1 MLFSIKFTRGI
12 DLISRAVVL
21 TTSICSELEFKVPVR
36 LARRFLTNKKRLIKY
51 YKSALKTLLV
61 SRKDELKFY
70 ARQKSFSHMTLSVA
84 FWHYDLHWD
93 VWSKEGM
100 DFERH
105 PNCSPNP
112 FIILSDFEEGN
123 SNISRLQDIFEGWEA
138 LGFLDER
145 DGDDSLEFYIN
156 LAHEALAVAI
166 QSKTIKPLFMEVFTE
181 SPSIDDSFF
190 NEKVRVKDDEGHFDI
205 NFLDLIQ
212 QRS

>member
-1 MLFSIKFTRGI
+1 MIA
-12 DLISRAVVL
+12 RAVVL
-21 TTSICSELEFKVPVR
+21 TTNICSELELKAHVPF
-36 LARRFLTNKKRLIKY
+36 AWRFFTNKKRLIKY
-51 YKSALKTLLV
+51 YKSALKTLLT

-70 ARQKSFSHMTLSVA
+70 AHQKSFSHMTLSVA
-84 FWHYDLHWD
+84 FWHYDLHCN

-112 FIILSDFEEGN
+112 FIILSDFEVGN
-123 SNISRLQDIFEGWEA
+123 SNISRLRDIFEGWEV
-138 LGFLDER
+138 LGSLDES
-145 DGDDSLEFYIN
+145 DDDDKTEFFIN

-166 QSKTIKPLFMEVFTE
+166 QSRAIKPLFLEIFAE
-181 SPSIDDSFF
+181 NSNIDDALF
-190 NEKVRVKDDEGHFDI
+190 NERVRVRDEEGHVDI

>member
-1 MLFSIKFTRGI
+1 MIA
-12 DLISRAVVL
+12 RAVVL
-21 TTSICSELEFKVPVR
+21 TTNICSELELKAHVPF
-36 LARRFLTNKKRLIKY
+36 AWRFFTNKKRLIKY
-51 YKSALKTLLV
+51 YKSALKTLLT

-70 ARQKSFSHMTLSVA
+70 AHQKSFSHMTLSVA
-84 FWHYDLHWD
+84 FWHYDLHWN

-112 FIILSDFEEGN
+112 FIILSDFEVGN
-123 SNISRLQDIFEGWEA
+123 SNISRLRDIFEGWEV
-138 LGFLDER
+138 LGSLDES
-145 DGDDSLEFYIN
+145 DDDDKTEFFIN

-166 QSKTIKPLFMEVFTE
+166 QSRTIKPLFLEIFAE
-181 SPSIDDSFF
+181 NSNIDDALF
-190 NEKVRVKDDEGHFDI
+190 NERVRVRDEEGHFDI

>member
-1 MLFSIKFTRGI
+1 MIV
-12 DLISRAVVL
+12 RAVVL
-21 TTSICSELEFKVPVR
+21 TTNICSELELKAHVPFAWR
-36 LARRFLTNKKRLIKY
+36 FFTNRRRLIKY
-51 YKSALKTLLV
+51 YKSALKTLLT

-70 ARQKSFSHMTLSVA
+70 AHQKSFSHMTLSVA
-84 FWHYDLHWD
+84 FWHYDLHWN

-123 SNISRLQDIFEGWEA
+123 SNISRLRDIFEGWEV
-138 LGFLDER
+138 LGSFDES
-145 DGDDSLEFYIN
+145 DDDDKTEFFIN

-166 QSKTIKPLFMEVFTE
+166 QSRTIKPLFLEIFAE
-181 SPSIDDSFF
+181 NSNIDDALF
-190 NEKVRVKDDEGHFDI
+190 NEIVRVRDEEGHVDI

>member
-1 MLFSIKFTRGI
+1 
-12 DLISRAVVL
+12 LIARAVVL
-21 TTSICSELEFKVPVR
+21 TTNICSELELKAHVPF
-36 LARRFLTNKKRLIKY
+36 AWRFFTNKKRLIKY
-51 YKSALKTLLV
+51 YKSALKTLLT

-70 ARQKSFSHMTLSVA
+70 AHQKSFSHMTLSVA
-84 FWHYDLHWD
+84 FWHYDLHCN

-112 FIILSDFEEGN
+112 FIILSDFEVGN
-123 SNISRLQDIFEGWEA
+123 SNISRLRDIFEGWEV
-138 LGFLDER
+138 LGSLDES
-145 DGDDSLEFYIN
+145 DDDDKTEFFIN

-166 QSKTIKPLFMEVFTE
+166 QSRTIKPLFLEIFAE
-181 SPSIDDSFF
+181 NSNIDDALF
-190 NEKVRVKDDEGHFDI
+190 NERVRVRDEEGHVDI

>member
-1 MLFSIKFTRGI
+1 MIA
-12 DLISRAVVL
+12 RAVVL
-21 TTSICSELEFKVPVR
+21 TTNICSELELKAHVPF
-36 LARRFLTNKKRLIKY
+36 AWRFFTNKKRLIKY
-51 YKSALKTLLV
+51 YKSALRTLLT

-70 ARQKSFSHMTLSVA
+70 AHQKSFSHMTLSVA
-84 FWHYDLHWD
+84 FWHYDLHWN

-112 FIILSDFEEGN
+112 FIILSDFEVGN
-123 SNISRLQDIFEGWEA
+123 SNISRLRDIFEGWEV
-138 LGFLDER
+138 LGSLDES
-145 DGDDSLEFYIN
+145 DDDDKTEFFIN

-166 QSKTIKPLFMEVFTE
+166 QSRTIKPLFLEIFAE
-181 SPSIDDSFF
+181 NSNIDDALF
-190 NEKVRVKDDEGHFDI
+190 NERVRVRDEEGYFDI

>member
-1 MLFSIKFTRGI
+1 MIA
-12 DLISRAVVL
+12 RAVAL
-21 TTSICSELEFKVPVR
+21 TTNICSELELKAHVPF
-36 LARRFLTNKKRLIKY
+36 AWRFFTNKKRLIKY
-51 YKSALKTLLV
+51 YKSALKTLLT

-70 ARQKSFSHMTLSVA
+70 AHQKSFSHMTLSVA
-84 FWHYDLHWD
+84 FWHYDLHWN

-112 FIILSDFEEGN
+112 FIILSDFEVGN
-123 SNISRLQDIFEGWEA
+123 SNISRLRDIFEGWEV
-138 LGFLDER
+138 LGSLDES
-145 DGDDSLEFYIN
+145 DDDDKTEFFIN

-166 QSKTIKPLFMEVFTE
+166 QSRTIKPLFLEIFAE
-181 SPSIDDSFF
+181 NSNIDDALF
-190 NEKVRVKDDEGHFDI
+190 NERVRVRDEDGHFDI

>member
-1 MLFSIKFTRGI
+1 MIA
-12 DLISRAVVL
+12 RAVVL
-21 TTSICSELEFKVPVR
+21 TTNICSELELKAHVPFVW
-36 LARRFLTNKKRLIKY
+36 RFFTNKKRLIKY
-51 YKSALKTLLV
+51 YKSVLKTLLT

-70 ARQKSFSHMTLSVA
+70 AHQKSFSHMTLSVA
-84 FWHYDLHWD
+84 FWHYDLHWN

-112 FIILSDFEEGN
+112 FIILSDFEGGN
-123 SNISRLQDIFEGWEA
+123 LNISRLRDIFEGWEV
-138 LGFLDER
+138 LGSLDES
-145 DGDDSLEFYIN
+145 DDDDKTEFFIN

-166 QSKTIKPLFMEVFTE
+166 QSRTIKPLFLEIFAE
-181 SPSIDDSFF
+181 NSNIDDALF
-190 NEKVRVKDDEGHFDI
+190 NERVRVRDEEGHVDI

>member
-1 MLFSIKFTRGI
+1 MIA
-12 DLISRAVVL
+12 RAVVL
-21 TTSICSELEFKVPVR
+21 TTNICSELELKAHVPF
-36 LARRFLTNKKRLIKY
+36 AWRFFTNKKRLIKY
-51 YKSALKTLLV
+51 YKSALKTLLT

-70 ARQKSFSHMTLSVA
+70 AHQKSFSHMTLSVA
-84 FWHYDLHWD
+84 FWHYDLHWN

-112 FIILSDFEEGN
+112 FIILSDFEVGN
-123 SNISRLQDIFEGWEA
+123 SNISRLRDIFEGWEV
-138 LGFLDER
+138 LGSLDES
-145 DGDDSLEFYIN
+145 DDDDKTEFFIN

-166 QSKTIKPLFMEVFTE
+166 QSRTIKPLFLEIFAE
-181 SPSIDDSFF
+181 NSDIDDALF
-190 NEKVRVKDDEGHFDI
+190 NERVRVRDEDGHFDI

>member
-1 MLFSIKFTRGI
+1 MIA
-12 DLISRAVVL
+12 RAVVL
-21 TTSICSELEFKVPVR
+21 TTNICSELELKAHVPF
-36 LARRFLTNKKRLIKY
+36 AWRFFTNKKRLIKY
-51 YKSALKTLLV
+51 YKSALKTLLT

-70 ARQKSFSHMTLSVA
+70 AHQKSFSHMTLSVA
-84 FWHYDLHWD
+84 FWHYDLHWN

-112 FIILSDFEEGN
+112 FIILSDFEVGN
-123 SNISRLQDIFEGWEA
+123 SNISWLRDIFEGWEA
-138 LGFLDER
+138 LGSTDES
-145 DGDDSLEFYIN
+145 DDDDKTEFFIN

-166 QSKTIKPLFMEVFTE
+166 QSRTIKPLFLEIFAE
-181 SPSIDDSFF
+181 NSNIDDALF
-190 NEKVRVKDDEGHFDI
+190 NERVRVRDEEGHVDI

>member
-1 MLFSIKFTRGI
+1 MIA
-12 DLISRAVVL
+12 RAVVL
-21 TTSICSELEFKVPVR
+21 TTNICSELELKANVPF
-36 LARRFLTNKKRLIKY
+36 AWRFFTNKKRLIKY
-51 YKSALKTLLV
+51 YKSALKTLLA

-70 ARQKSFSHMTLSVA
+70 AHQKSFSHMTLSVA
-84 FWHYDLHWD
+84 FWHYDLHWN

-112 FIILSDFEEGN
+112 FIILSDFEVGN
-123 SNISRLQDIFEGWEA
+123 SNISRLRDIFEGWEV
-138 LGFLDER
+138 LGSLDES
-145 DGDDSLEFYIN
+145 DDDDKTEFFIN

-166 QSKTIKPLFMEVFTE
+166 QSRTIKPLFLEIFAE
-181 SPSIDDSFF
+181 NSNIDDALF
-190 NEKVRVKDDEGHFDI
+190 NERVRVRDEEGHFDI

>member
-1 MLFSIKFTRGI
+1 MIA
-12 DLISRAVVL
+12 RAVVL
-21 TTSICSELEFKVPVR
+21 TTNICSELELKAHVPF
-36 LARRFLTNKKRLIKY
+36 AWRFFTDKKRLIKY
-51 YKSALKTLLV
+51 YKSALKTLLT

-70 ARQKSFSHMTLSVA
+70 AHQKSFSHMTLSVA
-84 FWHYDLHWD
+84 FWHYDLHWN

-112 FIILSDFEEGN
+112 FIILSDFEVGN
-123 SNISRLQDIFEGWEA
+123 SNISRLRDIFEGWEA
-138 LGFLDER
+138 LGSTDES
-145 DGDDSLEFYIN
+145 DDDDKTEFFIN

-166 QSKTIKPLFMEVFTE
+166 QSRTIKPLFLEIFAE
-181 SPSIDDSFF
+181 NSNIDDALF
-190 NEKVRVKDDEGHFDI
+190 NERVRVRDEEGHVDI

>member
-1 MLFSIKFTRGI
+1 MIA
-12 DLISRAVVL
+12 RAVVL
-21 TTSICSELEFKVPVR
+21 TTNICSELELKAHVPF
-36 LARRFLTNKKRLIKY
+36 AWRFFTNKKRLIKY
-51 YKSALKTLLV
+51 YKSALKTLLT

-70 ARQKSFSHMTLSVA
+70 AHQKSFSHMTLSVA
-84 FWHYDLHWD
+84 FWHYDLHWN

-112 FIILSDFEEGN
+112 FIILSDFEVGN
-123 SNISRLQDIFEGWEA
+123 SNISRLRDIFEGWEV
-138 LGFLDER
+138 LGSLDES
-145 DGDDSLEFYIN
+145 DDDDKTEFFIN

-166 QSKTIKPLFMEVFTE
+166 QSRTIKPLFLEIFAE
-181 SPSIDDSFF
+181 NSNIDDALF
-190 NEKVRVKDDEGHFDI
+190 NERVRVRDEDGHFDI

>member
-1 MLFSIKFTRGI
+1 MIA
-12 DLISRAVVL
+12 RAVVL
-21 TTSICSELEFKVPVR
+21 TTNICSELEFKAHVPF
-36 LARRFLTNKKRLIKY
+36 AWRFFTNKKRLVKY
-51 YKSALKTLLV
+51 YKSALKTLLT

-70 ARQKSFSHMTLSVA
+70 AHQKSFSHMTLSVA
-84 FWHYDLHWD
+84 FWHYDLHWN

-112 FIILSDFEEGN
+112 FIILSDFELGN
-123 SNISRLQDIFEGWEA
+123 SNISRLRDIFEGWEM
-138 LGFLDER
+138 LGFADEK
-145 DGDDSLEFYIN
+145 DNDDDTEFFIN

-166 QSKTIKPLFMEVFTE
+166 QSRTIKPLFMEIFTE
-181 SPSIDDSFF
+181 NTNIDDALF
-190 NEKVRVKDDEGHFDI
+190 NERVRVKDEEGHVDI

>member
-1 MLFSIKFTRGI
+1 MIV
-12 DLISRAVVL
+12 RAVVL
-21 TTSICSELEFKVPVR
+21 TTNICSELELKAHVPF
-36 LARRFLTNKKRLIKY
+36 AWRFFTNKKRLIKY
-51 YKSALKTLLV
+51 YKSALKTLLT

-70 ARQKSFSHMTLSVA
+70 AHQKSFSHMTLSVA
-84 FWHYDLHWD
+84 FWHYDLHWN

-112 FIILSDFEEGN
+112 FIILSDFEVGN
-123 SNISRLQDIFEGWEA
+123 SNISRLRDIFEGWEV
-138 LGFLDER
+138 LGSLDES
-145 DGDDSLEFYIN
+145 DDDDKTEFFIN

-166 QSKTIKPLFMEVFTE
+166 QSRTIKPLFLEIFAE
-181 SPSIDDSFF
+181 NSNIDDALF
-190 NEKVRVKDDEGHFDI
+190 NERVRVRDEEGHVDI

>member
-1 MLFSIKFTRGI
+1 MIA
-12 DLISRAVVL
+12 RAVVL
-21 TTSICSELEFKVPVR
+21 TTNICSELELKAHVPF
-36 LARRFLTNKKRLIKY
+36 AWRFFTNKKRLIKY
-51 YKSALKTLLV
+51 YKSALKTLLT

-70 ARQKSFSHMTLSVA
+70 AHQKSFSHMTLSVA
-84 FWHYDLHWD
+84 FWHYDLHWN

-112 FIILSDFEEGN
+112 FIILSDFEVGN
-123 SNISRLQDIFEGWEA
+123 SNISRLRDIFEGWEV
-138 LGFLDER
+138 LGSIDES
-145 DGDDSLEFYIN
+145 DDDDKTEFFIN

-166 QSKTIKPLFMEVFTE
+166 QSRTIKPLFLEIFSE
-181 SPSIDDSFF
+181 NSNIDDALF
-190 NEKVRVKDDEGHFDI
+190 NERVRVRDEEGHVDI

>member
-1 MLFSIKFTRGI
+1 MLT
-12 DLISRAVVL
+12 
-21 TTSICSELEFKVPVR
+21 
-36 LARRFLTNKKRLIKY
+36 
-51 YKSALKTLLV
+51 

-70 ARQKSFSHMTLSVA
+70 AHQKSFSHMTLSVA
-84 FWHYDLHWD
+84 FWHYDLHCN

-112 FIILSDFEEGN
+112 FIILSDFEVGN
-123 SNISRLQDIFEGWEA
+123 SNISRLRDIFEGWEV
-138 LGFLDER
+138 LGSLDES
-145 DGDDSLEFYIN
+145 DDDDKTEFFIN

-166 QSKTIKPLFMEVFTE
+166 QSRTIKPLFLEIFAE
-181 SPSIDDSFF
+181 NSNIDDALF
-190 NEKVRVKDDEGHFDI
+190 NERVRVRDEEGHVDI

>member
-1 MLFSIKFTRGI
+1 MIA
-12 DLISRAVVL
+12 RAVVL
-21 TTSICSELEFKVPVR
+21 TTNICSELELKAHVPF
-36 LARRFLTNKKRLIKY
+36 AWRFFTNKKRLIKY
-51 YKSALKTLLV
+51 YKSVLNTLLT

-70 ARQKSFSHMTLSVA
+70 AHQKSFSHMTLSVA
-84 FWHYDLHWD
+84 FWHYDLHWN

-112 FIILSDFEEGN
+112 FIILSDFEVGN
-123 SNISRLQDIFEGWEA
+123 SNISRLRDIFEGWEV
-138 LGFLDER
+138 LGSLDES
-145 DGDDSLEFYIN
+145 DDDDKTEFFIN

-166 QSKTIKPLFMEVFTE
+166 QSRTIKPLFLEIFAE
-181 SPSIDDSFF
+181 NLNIDDALF
-190 NEKVRVKDDEGHFDI
+190 NERVRVRDEEGHVDI

>member
-1 MLFSIKFTRGI
+1 M
-12 DLISRAVVL
+12 
-21 TTSICSELEFKVPVR
+21 CSELELKVHVPF
-36 LARRFLTNKKRLIKY
+36 AWRFFTNKKRLIKY
-51 YKSALKTLLV
+51 YKSALKTLLT

-70 ARQKSFSHMTLSVA
+70 AHQKSFSHMTLSVA
-84 FWHYDLHWD
+84 FWHYDLHWN

-112 FIILSDFEEGN
+112 FIILSDFEVGN
-123 SNISRLQDIFEGWEA
+123 SNISRLRDIFEGWEV
-138 LGFLDER
+138 LGSLDES
-145 DGDDSLEFYIN
+145 DDDDKTEFFIN

-166 QSKTIKPLFMEVFTE
+166 QSRTIKPLFLEIFAE
-181 SPSIDDSFF
+181 NSNIDDALF
-190 NEKVRVKDDEGHFDI
+190 NERVRVRDEDGHFDI

>member
-1 MLFSIKFTRGI
+1 MIA
-12 DLISRAVVL
+12 RAVVL
-21 TTSICSELEFKVPVR
+21 TINICSELELKAHVPF
-36 LARRFLTNKKRLIKY
+36 AWRFFTNKKRLIKY
-51 YKSALKTLLV
+51 YKSALKTLLT

-70 ARQKSFSHMTLSVA
+70 AHQKSFSHMTLSVA
-84 FWHYDLHWD
+84 FWHYDLHWN

-112 FIILSDFEEGN
+112 FIILSDFEVGN
-123 SNISRLQDIFEGWEA
+123 SNISRLRDIFEGWEV
-138 LGFLDER
+138 LGSLDES
-145 DGDDSLEFYIN
+145 DDDDKTEFFIN

-166 QSKTIKPLFMEVFTE
+166 QSRTIKPLFLEIFAE
-181 SPSIDDSFF
+181 NSNIDDALF
-190 NEKVRVKDDEGHFDI
+190 NERVRVRDEDGHFDI

>member
-1 MLFSIKFTRGI
+1 MIA
-12 DLISRAVVL
+12 RAVVL
-21 TTSICSELEFKVPVR
+21 TTNICSELELKAHVPFTW
-36 LARRFLTNKKRLIKY
+36 RFFTNKKRLIKY
-51 YKSALKTLLV
+51 YKSALKTLLT

-70 ARQKSFSHMTLSVA
+70 AHQKSFSHMTLSVA
-84 FWHYDLHWD
+84 FWHYDLHWN

-112 FIILSDFEEGN
+112 FIILSDFEVGN
-123 SNISRLQDIFEGWEA
+123 SNISRLRDIFEGWEV
-138 LGFLDER
+138 LGSLDES
-145 DGDDSLEFYIN
+145 DDDDKTEFFIN

-166 QSKTIKPLFMEVFTE
+166 QSRTIKPLFLEIFAE
-181 SPSIDDSFF
+181 NSNIDDALF
-190 NEKVRVKDDEGHFDI
+190 NERVRVRDEDGHFDI

>member
-1 MLFSIKFTRGI
+1 MIA
-12 DLISRAVVL
+12 RAVVL
-21 TTSICSELEFKVPVR
+21 TTNICSELELKAHVPF
-36 LARRFLTNKKRLIKY
+36 AWRFFTNKKRLIKY
-51 YKSALKTLLV
+51 YKSALKTLLT

-70 ARQKSFSHMTLSVA
+70 AHQKSFSHMTLSVA
-84 FWHYDLHWD
+84 FWHYDLHWN

-112 FIILSDFEEGN
+112 FIILSDFEVGN
-123 SNISRLQDIFEGWEA
+123 SNISRLRDIFEGWEV
-138 LGFLDER
+138 LGSLDES
-145 DGDDSLEFYIN
+145 DDDDKTEFFIN

-166 QSKTIKPLFMEVFTE
+166 QSRTIKPLFLEIFAE
-181 SPSIDDSFF
+181 NSNIDDALF
-190 NEKVRVKDDEGHFDI
+190 NERVRVRDEEEHFDI

>member
-1 MLFSIKFTRGI
+1 M
-12 DLISRAVVL
+12 
-21 TTSICSELEFKVPVR
+21 CSELELKAHVPFAWR
-36 LARRFLTNKKRLIKY
+36 FFTNRRRLIKY
-51 YKSALKTLLV
+51 YKSALKTLLT

-70 ARQKSFSHMTLSVA
+70 AHQKSFSHMTLSVA
-84 FWHYDLHWD
+84 FWHYDLHWN

-105 PNCSPNP
+105 PNCSANP

-123 SNISRLQDIFEGWEA
+123 SNISRLRDIFEGWEV
-138 LGFLDER
+138 LGSFDES
-145 DGDDSLEFYIN
+145 DDDDKTEFFIN

-166 QSKTIKPLFMEVFTE
+166 QSRTIKPLFLEIFAE
-181 SPSIDDSFF
+181 NSNIDDALF
-190 NEKVRVKDDEGHFDI
+190 NEIVRVRDEEGHVDI

>member
-1 MLFSIKFTRGI
+1 MIA
-12 DLISRAVVL
+12 RAVVL
-21 TTSICSELEFKVPVR
+21 TTNICSELELKAHVPF
-36 LARRFLTNKKRLIKY
+36 AWRFFTNKKRLIKY
-51 YKSALKTLLV
+51 YKSALKTLLT

-70 ARQKSFSHMTLSVA
+70 AHQKSFSHMTLSVA
-84 FWHYDLHWD
+84 FWHYDLHWN

-112 FIILSDFEEGN
+112 FIILSDFEVGN
-123 SNISRLQDIFEGWEA
+123 SNISRLRDIFEGWEV
-138 LGFLDER
+138 LGSLDES
-145 DGDDSLEFYIN
+145 DDDDKTEFFIN

-166 QSKTIKPLFMEVFTE
+166 QSRTIKPLFLEIFAE
-181 SPSIDDSFF
+181 NSNIDDALF
-190 NEKVRVKDDEGHFDI
+190 NERVRVRDEEGHVDI

>member
-1 MLFSIKFTRGI
+1 MLT
-12 DLISRAVVL
+12 
-21 TTSICSELEFKVPVR
+21 
-36 LARRFLTNKKRLIKY
+36 
-51 YKSALKTLLV
+51 

-70 ARQKSFSHMTLSVA
+70 AHQKSFSHMTLSVA
-84 FWHYDLHWD
+84 FWHYDLHWN

-112 FIILSDFEEGN
+112 FIILSDFEVGN
-123 SNISRLQDIFEGWEA
+123 SNISRLRDIFEGWEV
-138 LGFLDER
+138 LGSLDES
-145 DGDDSLEFYIN
+145 DDDDKTEFFIN

-166 QSKTIKPLFMEVFTE
+166 QSRTIKPLFLEIFAE
-181 SPSIDDSFF
+181 NSNIDDALF
-190 NEKVRVKDDEGHFDI
+190 NERVRVRDEDGHFDI

>member
-1 MLFSIKFTRGI
+1 M
-12 DLISRAVVL
+12 
-21 TTSICSELEFKVPVR
+21 CSELELKAHVPF
-36 LARRFLTNKKRLIKY
+36 AWRFFTNKKRLIKY
-51 YKSALKTLLV
+51 YKSALKTLLT

-70 ARQKSFSHMTLSVA
+70 AHQKSFSHMTLSVA
-84 FWHYDLHWD
+84 FWHYDLHCN

-112 FIILSDFEEGN
+112 FIILSDFEVGN
-123 SNISRLQDIFEGWEA
+123 SNISRLRDIFEGWEV
-138 LGFLDER
+138 LGSLDES
-145 DGDDSLEFYIN
+145 DDDDKTEFFIN

-166 QSKTIKPLFMEVFTE
+166 QSRTIKPLFLEIFAE
-181 SPSIDDSFF
+181 NSNIDDALF
-190 NEKVRVKDDEGHFDI
+190 NERVRVRDEEGHVDI

>member
-1 MLFSIKFTRGI
+1 MIA
-12 DLISRAVVL
+12 RAVVL
-21 TTSICSELEFKVPVR
+21 TTNICSELELKVHVPF
-36 LARRFLTNKKRLIKY
+36 AWRFFTNKKRLIKY
-51 YKSALKTLLV
+51 YKSALKTLLT

-70 ARQKSFSHMTLSVA
+70 AHQKSFSHMTLSVA
-84 FWHYDLHWD
+84 FWHYDLHWN

-112 FIILSDFEEGN
+112 FIILSDFEVGN
-123 SNISRLQDIFEGWEA
+123 SNISRLRDIFEGWEV
-138 LGFLDER
+138 LGSLDES
-145 DGDDSLEFYIN
+145 DDDDKTEFFIN

-166 QSKTIKPLFMEVFTE
+166 QSRTIKPLFLEIFAE
-181 SPSIDDSFF
+181 NSNIDDALF
-190 NEKVRVKDDEGHFDI
+190 NERVRVRDEDGHFDI